1 MFISVCGGCVYFIYI
16 QNKCLYNIYTIL
28 YIHKIFPVA
37 YALHLRDFLLSHM
50 KVFWKPKFSKII
62 LLYVNVKLEPLRVK
76 GKCTTS
82 LYPFRITKVFSSFW
96 FVIQKWTEAS
106 PSYLSFWS
114 SYYIN
119 HGLGICSTGG
129 WRTLDMLFPLYHL
142 SMGMGFC
149 VTYIKYNKVLK
160 VLKMALLNEC
170 VGNWKCTRVV
180 SPNCLGCN
188 LINFRITFHNCRI
201 NASI

>member
-37 YALHLRDFLLSHM
+37 YALPLRDFLLSHM

-119 HGLGICSTGG
+119 AWFGHLQYRRLNNSGHALSPLPFKHGYGI
-129 WRTLDMLFPLYHL
+129 L
-142 SMGMGFC
+142 
-149 VTYIKYNKVLK
+149 
-160 VLKMALLNEC
+160 
-170 VGNWKCTRVV
+170 
-180 SPNCLGCN
+180 CN
-188 LINFRITFHNCRI
+188 LHKV
-201 NASI
+201 